1 MRDSLQLLEKFSK
14 ACSAVEQKWPCPYAL
29 KFIPSSDSAH
39 WGHMEPSLFGR
50 KNSLT
55 FALLGEFDLI
65 GVPFQRT
72 LTSPFTISC
81 LKMSMIT
88 GKNLISLPLIV
99 DDVFHTYAGAG
110 AQS

>member
-1 MRDSLQLLEKFSK
+1 MQLLEKFSK

-39 WGHMEPSLFGR
+39 WGHISHGTMEPSLFGR

-72 LTSPFTISC
+72 LTSPLISC